1 MDLLQEYWVPYTI
14 SNSIAIVLLLVAI
27 WRPRLARFLFMLIF
41 AWASWI
47 NYTTVHN
54 NPEGYLDYASFT
66 PFDSLKDFIMGWFQ
80 ENITVM
86 VTLISF
92 GQGVIALGMLLKG
105 WWVKLACVGVIIFLL
120 AIAPLGVG
128 SAFPFSIIAGA
139 ASYFILKKD
148 GFDYLWRSTA
158 KKPVDSD

>member
-1 MDLLQEYWVPYTI
+1 MDLLQEYIVPWSI
-14 SNSIAIVLLLVAI
+14 SNGVAIVLLLVAI
-27 WRPRLARFLFMLIF
+27 WRTRLARLLFVLIF

-47 NYTTVHN
+47 NYTTAHS
-54 NPEGYLDYASFT
+54 NPAGYLDYATFT

-80 ENITVM
+80 ENIILM
-86 VTLISF
+86 VSLISI

-105 WWVKLACVGVIIFLL
+105 WWVKLACIGVIIFLL
-120 AIAPLGVG
+120 AIAPLGIG

-148 GFDYLWRSTA
+148 RLDYLWRAAA
-158 KKPVDSD
+158 KKSN

>member
-1 MDLLQEYWVPYTI
+1 MDLLQEHIVPWSI
-14 SNSIAIVLLLVAI
+14 SNSIAVILLLVAI
-27 WRPRLARFLFMLIF
+27 WRPRLARFLFVLLF

-47 NYTTVHN
+47 NYTTSHN
-54 NPEGYLDYASFT
+54 NPEEYLNYASLT
-66 PFDSLKDFIMGWFQ
+66 PFDSLRDFINGWFRQ
-80 ENITVM
+80 HITLM

-105 WWVKLACVGVIIFLL
+105 LWVKMACIGVMIFLL
-120 AIAPLGVG
+120 AIAPLGIG

-148 GFDYLWRSTA
+148 RLDYLWRGNSQIA
-158 KKPVDSD
+158 S